1 VVTTKNGTGI
11 AKIATIGLS
20 ILLLTGVAGSLVMG
34 ARARGTALE
43 DTVTQAKAI
52 ADGSLSLVFRPDD
65 VDDVSADVR
74 ADQLSD
80 QIRNVVIDP
89 SDFDTVTLWSPN
101 AEILFGTEEGRIGNR
116 LDGERERIKAALRGN
131 PQTEVDG
138 GIVSVMLPLRFESG
152 VGEPAAVE
160 LTTSADPVAAAVAP
174 WRTMAWFSGLALL
187 FVAGLLVWILRHPV
201 AADPRRTG
209 QRPVAGP
216 VPSAGT
222 RPISVPTPGMKEEG
236 DARRKAEDRARA
248 AEERLGVMQD
258 QYRKTLDE
266 LQAAQNRLR
275 EAASAR
281 PEPALEERAM
291 LSEQRAAMLED
302 HARTADERARALE
315 ERSRELEDR
324 ARLFERQAR
333 STKAELDEITRRV
346 SERPGVAEGD
356 TDGRL
361 EAAEQETIGLRAEL
375 EGAQTQLSSVR
386 REFEAMRPQA
396 ERARELQ
403 AELDSIHAE
412 AQQVRDSS
420 ATSQAELSTKS
431 RELDDLRSEIRA
443 LRAEEQR
450 AAMLE
455 DELRSTRAEL
465 ESVSASHRAELV
477 ELEADLEQKVRATR
491 EEFQDELAHME
502 ALHGEAGAAKD
513 AMLAQRVASAE
524 DAAQQQIDAAHRELQ
539 ERTRRFANAEDEI
552 AVMHAEAARLGN
564 ELTVARAE
572 LEATV
577 AQLTTESELR
587 TQADERLRQ
596 LEAGAHDA
604 STRAD
609 RLSADLDAA
618 SQENAELNRRLQ
630 EIESRR
636 QLELATT
643 EGRADIDEIL
653 RVTQERLSGQTEKLI
668 AAEERVHALE
678 REAQTAAA
686 KLEETESELRQ
697 QQMTAAMRHIRGE
710 DTEPQPAGDD
720 IGSTGASAMRASA
733 KAASDGAPIED
744 RRATTPFMR
753 ELSTDARKSLTRI
766 MGISQVLK
774 HKKDGK
780 EQAQLVRQLTA
791 HTRRLDHIVADLADA
806 ERIARGHVPLT
817 VRRTDLEALV
827 KRVVEESGVDADHEV
842 VVETER
848 IVVAVDQLRTEQ
860 ILAGLLRAS
869 GDRTPPK
876 KSIIV
881 RLMAAEGGATI
892 AVDDPEPSSDVSL
905 SPVVERF
912 AEIQGGWSTVESR
925 DNGGS
930 SFRVFLPDGAG
941 VQPPAATQPVAADDA
956 LHIVVDGVS
965 TSSSDDGATLVQEL
979 HRLSSSEE

>member
-1 VVTTKNGTGI
+1 MVTTKNGTGI

-20 ILLLTGVAGSLVMG
+20 ILLLTGVAGSLVMA

-65 VDDVSADVR
+65 VDDMSADVR

-101 AEILFGTEEGRIGNR
+101 AEILYGTEEGRIGNR

-131 PQTEVDG
+131 PQTEVEG

-160 LTTSADPVAAAVAP
+160 LTTSADPVTAAVAP
-174 WRTMAWFSGLALL
+174 WKTMAWFSGLALL
-187 FVAGLLVWILRHPV
+187 FVAGLLVWILRHP
-201 AADPRRTG
+201 AAAAPKRTG
-209 QRPVAGP
+209 QRTVAGP
-216 VPSAGT
+216 VPTAGT
-222 RPISVPTPGMKEEG
+222 RPISMPTPGMKEEG

-275 EAASAR
+275 EATSAR
-281 PEPALEERAM
+281 PDAALEERAM
-291 LSEQRAAMLED
+291 QSEQRAAMLDD
-302 HARTADERARALE
+302 HSRSADERARALE
-315 ERSRELEDR
+315 ERSRELEER

-333 STKAELDEITRRV
+333 STKAELDEMTRRM
-346 SERPGVAEGD
+346 SERPEVAEGD

-375 EGAQTQLSSVR
+375 EGAQTQLSSLR
-386 REFEAMRPQA
+386 REIEAMRPQA

-412 AQQVRDSS
+412 AQQVRESS

-465 ESVSASHRAELV
+465 ESASASHRAELV

-502 ALHGEAGAAKD
+502 TRHGEAIATKD
-513 AMLAQRVASAE
+513 AMLAQRVAKAE
-524 DAAQQQIDAAHRELQ
+524 DSTQQQIDAVHRELQ
-539 ERTRRFANAEDEI
+539 ERTSRFANAEDEI
-552 AVMHAEAARLGN
+552 AVAHAEAVRLGN

-577 AQLTTESELR
+577 AQLTTESQLR
-587 TQADERLRQ
+587 AQAGERLHQ
-596 LEAGAHDA
+596 LETGANDA
-604 STRAD
+604 SARAEK
-609 RLSADLDAA
+609 LSADLDAA

-678 REAQTAAA
+678 REAEATAA

-710 DTEPQPAGDD
+710 DTEPRPAGDD
-720 IGSTGASAMRASA
+720 AAATDASAMRASA
-733 KAASDGAPIED
+733 ASDGTPIED

-780 EQAQLVRQLTA
+780 EQAQLVRQLSA

-806 ERIARGHVPLT
+806 DRIARGHVPLT

-842 VVETER
+842 VLETER

-869 GDRTPPK
+869 GDRTPPR

-881 RLMAAEGGATI
+881 RLTPAEGGATI
-892 AVDDPEPSSDVSL
+892 AVEDPEPSSDVSM
-905 SPVVERF
+905 SPVVKRF
-912 AEIQGGWSTVESR
+912 AEIQGGWSSVESR

-930 SFRVFLPDGAG
+930 SFKVFLPDGAG
-941 VQPPAATQPVAADDA
+941 TERPTATQPAAADDGA
-956 LHIVVDGVS
+956 LHIVVEGVS